1 MPSRREIGR
10 IRQLS
15 ANDSLLTFG
24 LFGRLH
30 PSIEVEGMKMEKTVP
45 EG

>member
-1 MPSRREIGR
+1 MLSRRETGR

-15 ANDSLLTFG
+15 ANDSVLRFG

-30 PSIEVEGMKMEKTVP
+30 PSIEVDGRKMEKTVP
-45 EG
+45 EA